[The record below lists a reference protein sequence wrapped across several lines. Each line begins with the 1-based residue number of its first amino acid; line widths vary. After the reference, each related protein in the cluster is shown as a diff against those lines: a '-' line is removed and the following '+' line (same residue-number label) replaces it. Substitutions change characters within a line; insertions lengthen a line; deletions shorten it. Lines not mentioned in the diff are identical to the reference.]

1 MAERPLVVAIDG
13 PAASGKG
20 TLARRLSAELGY
32 PHLDTGTLYR
42 AVGLE
47 MLRRGI
53 SPDDREAAAAAA
65 AGLDVAALDAGS
77 PALRRE
83 ETGIAAA
90 VVAAVPGVRNALRN
104 AQREFAARPPGGA
117 AGVVLEGR
125 DIGTVI
131 CPAADVK
138 LFLQA
143 TVEARA
149 RRRAR
154 ELRVAGSGAR
164 FKDVL
169 RDMKERD
176 ERDRT
181 RETAPLVPADDAT
194 VIDTTGLDADA
205 VFARA
210 MSAIPTRNWEGP
222 NVSTERLPGDGAG
235 AVALSRGKC
244 TKEKRK

>member
-1 MAERPLVVAIDG
+1 MAERARVVAIDAT
-13 PAASGKG
+13 AARGKG
-20 TLARRLSAELGY
+20 TLARPLSAELGY
-32 PHLDTGTLYR
+32 PHLDTGALYR

-53 SPDDREAAAAAA
+53 SPADREAAAAAA
-65 AGLDVAALDAGS
+65 AGLDVAALDAAS
-77 PALRRE
+77 PSLRLE

-90 VVAAVPGVRNALRN
+90 VVAAVPGVRTALRD
-104 AQREFAARPPGGA
+104 AQREFAARPPGAA

-131 CPAADVK
+131 CPDADVK

-149 RRRAR
+149 RRRVR
-154 ELRVAGSGAR
+154 ELRAAGSGAR
-164 FKDVL
+164 FGDVL

-194 VIDTTGLDADA
+194 VIDTTALDAEA

-210 MSAIPTRNWEGP
+210 MSVIPARNREGP
-222 NVSTERLPGDGAG
+222 DVPAERPPGGDAG
-235 AVALSRGKC
+235 AVALLRGKR
-244 TKEKRK
+244 TREKRK